1 MEKEIR
7 AKMRTKEKL
16 ARALMEANAP
26 AQMVERARAGFYD
39 DYESPSATPIAN
51 LVRDLQMVGLGDL
64 AKRAVNGEFDSTREE
79 AEEWF
84 KREGKDLL
92 S

>member
-1 MEKEIR
+1 
-7 AKMRTKEKL
+7 MRTKEKL

-39 DYESPSATPIAN
+39 DYESESATPIRN
-51 LVRDLQMVGLGDL
+51 LVSDLQANGLGDL
-64 AKRAVNGEFDSTREE
+64 ARRAVCGEFDSTREE
-79 AEEWF
+79 AEQWF

-92 S
+92 R